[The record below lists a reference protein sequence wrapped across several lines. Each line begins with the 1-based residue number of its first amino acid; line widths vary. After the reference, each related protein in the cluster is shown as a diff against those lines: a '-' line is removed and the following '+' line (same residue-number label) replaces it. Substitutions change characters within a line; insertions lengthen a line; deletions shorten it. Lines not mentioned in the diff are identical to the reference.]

1 VPGHALQE
9 HGQWLDGGAIER
21 LLGANLQQD
30 AWVIDDPDASEET
43 QVKAVLRRKGD
54 LVAIVQSDM
63 TFLRLIDRGPLVEEL
78 TDRVLRQ

>member
-1 VPGHALQE
+1 M
-9 HGQWLDGGAIER
+9 
-21 LLGANLQQD
+21 
-30 AWVIDDPDASEET
+30 IDDPDASEET